1 MIIWG
6 SKARKTVGQS
16 GAFFCPS
23 CKDDRNYTTYKW
35 QKYFTLYFIPLFPME
50 LLGSYVECRGCRG
63 EFNTGVLSHSR
74 EQILAALA
82 PWTCESCSNVNAS
95 DRDSCVSCGKARELA
110 ASAVAA

>member
-6 SKARKTVGQS
+6 SKARKTVAQS
-16 GAFFCPS
+16 GTFFCPS
-23 CKDDRNYTTYKW
+23 CKDDRGYTTYKW
-35 QKYFTLYFIPLFPME
+35 QKYFTLYFIPLFPTE

-63 EFNTGVLSHSR
+63 EFKPAVLGHTR

-82 PWTCESCSNVNAS
+82 PWSCSCSNVNAAE
-95 DRDSCVSCGKARELA
+95 RDACVSCGKARSGD